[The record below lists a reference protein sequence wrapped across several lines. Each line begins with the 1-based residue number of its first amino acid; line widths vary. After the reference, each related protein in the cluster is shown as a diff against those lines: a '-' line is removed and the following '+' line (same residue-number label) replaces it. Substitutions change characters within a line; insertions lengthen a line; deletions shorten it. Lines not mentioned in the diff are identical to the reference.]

1 MQISEITQ
9 PLYYHGSLVY
19 LPVGTI
25 LKPRD
30 DYENDWIDTDFYIP
44 LERWRPKNMLAHRE
58 SVFMT
63 DNLDD
68 VDLAGG
74 GTEWLMTVKP
84 TNPIQRHDLNWSSEI
99 SSLISQGYD
108 QLHPKVKQAAENYW
122 NGIPHTDESI
132 WEYLTPQAK
141 IIKIERY

>member
-1 MQISEITQ
+1 MQIYEITQ
-9 PLYYHGSLVY
+9 PYYYHGSNIF

-63 DNLDD
+63 DNPDD

-84 TNPIQRHDLNWSSEI
+84 NTTARS
-99 SSLISQGYD
+99 
-108 QLHPKVKQAAENYW
+108 
-122 NGIPHTDESI
+122 
-132 WEYLTPQAK
+132 
-141 IIKIERY
+141 